1 MKNIKKVKEDL
12 KSVQKNFNPEKSTYQ
27 TIKNLITNNYTANEM
42 ISILSKIKGVSKY
55 PEHLKDKFVNIIDD
69 LKQIEQDEIRKKEEE
84 RIKEEE
90 KKQQEEKTKE
100 LKDIIDAL
108 EKEMKKPKKEKEDK
122 DKEIQKQEIKLDII
136 KEMKIEEPKK
146 EEDEDEEPE
155 EIEETDKGKKLF
167 TILLISVIITFLIAL
182 AIFFLY

>member
-84 RIKEEE
+84 RRKEEE

-122 DKEIQKQEIKLDII
+122 ETQKQEIKLDII

-146 EEDEDEEPE
+146 EEDEDEELE